1 MGGEAAG
8 NWTSIG
14 KIDSNTVNV
23 IRGTFDGGRYAVS
36 GLYINSKED
45 YQGLFSSL
53 GAGGTIKNLSV
64 SGTVTGASYVGGMV
78 GNAVSQAVPTV
89 STLPTAQRVRRGN
102 LLSASSLTGGV
113 MTGADGQPLE
123 GAWKWRKDR
132 EMEETGTFE
141 EIVVFTPPDS
151 NYTPVEEKV
160 SVTVYRPSSGGA
172 VQHIIPSPLTP
183 RGEAGLTAS
192 V

>member
-1 MGGEAAG
+1 MVFSLFPQITWAMGGEGTATNSYTISTLAELEEFRDSVNSGTTYSGQYIKLTANIDLGGEAAG

-64 SGTVTGASYVGGMV
+64 SGTVMGGSIIGGLMGMNNGTILNSNNTGTVSGMMNVGGVV
-78 GNAVSQAVPTV
+78 GQNNGGTV
-89 STLPTAQRVRRGN
+89 SG
-102 LLSASSLTGGV
+102 
-113 MTGADGQPLE
+113 
-123 GAWKWRKDR
+123 
-132 EMEETGTFE
+132 
-141 EIVVFTPPDS
+141 
-151 NYTPVEEKV
+151 
-160 SVTVYRPSSGGA
+160 
-172 VQHIIPSPLTP
+172 
-183 RGEAGLTAS
+183 
-192 V
+192 